1 MGIEQ
6 DTARQ
11 QKLTSFS
18 GTHLYKP
25 RSDHCRHDTTLPRSK
40 RRQLNK
46 LVKVENGF
54 SRSCLG
60 DAKLHEAISQI
71 ALQSTFSAPGS
82 NSWQRRNKTITTE
95 GSTGSDPASQQVRRS
110 AAVIAITSR
119 KPSTMIKLRQCANV
133 EEGERKLVWRR
144 HKSWSQRQE
153 AERGVMHTQCPG
165 SPASKHVCCR
175 SAMITERP
183 QSSVTRKGPTKAA
196 CSPKDASTPGS
207 GGASRRKKPRKSRAS
222 EEARTRRVK
231 KQMPNPFREHH
242 RRGRAVDMRGVLNC
256 CIVLAE
262 GTRSTTT
269 ASAQST

>member
-18 GTHLYKP
+18 GTRLYKP

-144 HKSWSQRQE
+144 HK
-153 AERGVMHTQCPG
+153 
-165 SPASKHVCCR
+165 
-175 SAMITERP
+175 
-183 QSSVTRKGPTKAA
+183 AA
-196 CSPKDASTPGS
+196 A
-207 GGASRRKKPRKSRAS
+207 
-222 EEARTRRVK
+222 
-231 KQMPNPFREHH
+231 
-242 RRGRAVDMRGVLNC
+242 RGRRRNEA
-256 CIVLAE
+256 
-262 GTRSTTT
+262 
-269 ASAQST
+269 